1 MTLQQF
7 LTPFSAFTEIVIYS
21 VKKAEHYYAGPI
33 KDIPVSLLERISDS
47 DILHV
52 RIRAGQL
59 HIDIL
64 EYN

>member
-1 MTLQQF
+1 MTF
-7 LTPFSAFTEIVIYS
+7 REFITPFSVFTEIVIYS
-21 VKKAEHYYAGPI
+21 VKYAKHYYVGEI
-33 KDIPVSLLERISDS
+33 KDIPVSLLEKISNS
-47 DILHV
+47 DILNV